1 MGLIDGLVK
10 SLVSRCFK
18 EFFLEELFLESS
30 CTCFGRT
37 KKKKCFNFK
46 SVQQKQQ
53 NKIDM
58 WVFWTD
64 SLLYKV
70 TALQHATCGT
80 LKAQA
85 TSEAL
90 EVIVD

>member
-37 KKKKCFNFK
+37 KKKKNLILKVYNRSSRTKLICGYFGQIHCFIK
-46 SVQQKQQ
+46 
-53 NKIDM
+53 
-58 WVFWTD
+58 
-64 SLLYKV
+64 LLHYSMPLV
-70 TALQHATCGT
+70 AL
-80 LKAQA
+80 
-85 TSEAL
+85 
-90 EVIVD
+90 

>member
-37 KKKKCFNFK
+37 KKKK
-46 SVQQKQQ
+46 
-53 NKIDM
+53 
-58 WVFWTD
+58 VF
-64 SLLYKV
+64 
-70 TALQHATCGT
+70 
-80 LKAQA
+80 
-85 TSEAL
+85 
-90 EVIVD
+90 